1 MDLEAAH
8 AALDRV
14 RFSRVPSHALTAAEI
29 SAIRALL
36 WSAFGD
42 GEDAMAESDWE
53 HALGGAHFLLDLDGE
68 IVAYASVAERRLE
81 IDGRGLRTGYV
92 EAVATAVTRQR
103 QGFGSLLMREVNAY
117 IRDRFELGAL
127 GTGEHAFYKRLGWVT
142 WRGPTSVRAPEGSRR
157 TPDEDG
163 YILVLA
169 TPASPPL
176 DLAAPISCDW
186 RLGDAW

>member
-14 RFSRVPSHALTAAEI
+14 RFSRVPSHALTAAGI
-29 SAIRALL
+29 
-36 WSAFGD
+36 SAFGD

-53 HALGGAHFLLDLDGE
+53 HALGGAQFLLELDGE

-117 IRDRFELGAL
+117 IAAGFELGAL
-127 GTGEHAFYKRLGWVT
+127 GTGQNAFYERLGWVT

-176 DLAAPISCDW
+176 DPAAPLNWDR

>member
-1 MDLEAAH
+1 
-8 AALDRV
+8 
-14 RFSRVPSHALTAAEI
+14 
-29 SAIRALL
+29 
-36 WSAFGD
+36 
-42 GEDAMAESDWE
+42 
-53 HALGGAHFLLDLDGE
+53 
-68 IVAYASVAERRLE
+68 
-81 IDGRGLRTGYV
+81 
-92 EAVATAVTRQR
+92 
-103 QGFGSLLMREVNAY
+103 MREVNAY

-127 GTGEHAFYKRLGWVT
+127 GTGEQAFYERLGWVT